1 MLKRLTRVFEDI
13 ADDLG
18 YFAKRSSTFLLGKA
32 GGEVGGMGVAMA
44 AGPLLGIIAGTVGV
58 EAPLLGSYLAVTL
71 AAGAVAGVSGYLV
84 QKDFLHRREK
94 LVDRYREEI
103 GALIQK
109 APDKVTEQ
117 DVELIARGDFKRG
130 IEANPAIRKELKNS
144 WLERNVGVILSAVV
158 AAATFLLI
166 QNFDP
171 GQLHALSHG
180 SDLFSAAF
188 AHTST
193 SGILEFIGKAAGGLA
208 INGLAGFATY
218 HTIKTP
224 LHMLASDVLGI
235 EENTVNERI
244 TTIKRTLGHGH
255 EVKPEQ
261 VLSVFIQAHQDV
273 AEQIKAEYGKKFDDM
288 SPAEHKKILT
298 MMQSYMDINGLTE
311 DINKG
316 RMRPEELAFIS
327 FGQKSGVGKHEDGT
341 YKHHGNVIDGM
352 WKGLSALTSGF
363 TAHAR
368 PTSSKE
374 MASFVG
380 DMPGQTTYSI
390 HAPNANDASMH
401 IQNEFEEP
409 GHKQSFVARVG
420 RKVSDDGLSHVERL
434 EQSSSQEIL
443 INR

>member
-1 MLKRLTRVFEDI
+1 MLKRLTRIFEDI

-18 YFAKRSSTFLLGKA
+18 YFTKRSSAFVLGKA
-32 GGEVGGMGVAMA
+32 GGEVGGTGIAMA
-44 AGPLLGIIAGTVGV
+44 AGPLLGMIAGVK
-58 EAPLLGSYLAVTL
+58 APLLGGYLAVTL

-84 QKDFLHRREK
+84 QRDFLHRREK
-94 LVDRYREEI
+94 LVERFREEVST
-103 GALIQK
+103 LLKK

-117 DVELIARGDFKRG
+117 DIELIARGDFKRG
-130 IEANPAIRKELKNS
+130 IDANPALRKELKNS
-144 WLERNVGVILSAVV
+144 WLERNVGVILSTVV
-158 AAATFLLI
+158 AATTFLLI
-166 QNFDP
+166 QQFDP
-171 GQLHALSHG
+171 GGLHGLAHG
-180 SDLFSAAF
+180 SNLVSAAM
-188 AHTST
+188 AHTGASEML
-193 SGILEFIGKAAGGLA
+193 GFLGKAAIGLA

-288 SPAEHKKILT
+288 SPTEHKKILT
-298 MMQSYMDINGLTE
+298 MIQNYMDINGLTE

-341 YKHHGNVIDGM
+341 YKHQGNVIDGM
-352 WKGLSALTSGF
+352 WKGLSAITNGF
-363 TAHAR
+363 TSHAR
-368 PTSSKE
+368 PTSNKE
-374 MASFVG
+374 MAGFVG
-380 DMPGQTTYSI
+380 DMPGQTTYTI

-409 GHKQSFVARVG
+409 GRKQSFVARVG

-434 EQSSSQEIL
+434 EQSSNQEIV